1 VFVVFSGPYFR
12 DFHTS
17 GNSKSLSP
25 LLAEKICNYC
35 FINGGAAKNIK
46 KANYQVFRV
55 KGKNFTRPKE

>member
-1 VFVVFSGPYFR
+1 VFVVFSGLYFR

-35 FINGGAAKNIK
+35 FINCGAAKEISILML
-46 KANYQVFRV
+46 FRLSL
-55 KGKNFTRPKE
+55 KRLF

>member
-1 VFVVFSGPYFR
+1 MFFVFGVFSGLYFR

-35 FINGGAAKNIK
+35 FINGGAAKNLKRNIYTY
-46 KANYQVFRV
+46 AF
-55 KGKNFTRPKE
+55 